1 MDRSRPPER
10 QLRQPPVLHG
20 CDGYRL
26 AVQGRDI
33 GDDDADGAAMWAG
46 SVSIA
51 RALVLELHQVLC
63 LVILGPFRSS
73 YYIHIYMLILEYVR
87 SYSRRNHQDTWYTYI
102 RTHVWTCTYGPG
114 W

>member
-51 RALVLELHQVLC
+51 RALVLELHQVDMATMASTLPSDSRAFSQQ
-63 LVILGPFRSS
+63 LLHT
-73 YYIHIYMLILEYVR
+73 YIHA
-87 SYSRRNHQDTWYTYI
+87 HI
-102 RTHVWTCTYGPG
+102 RVCAVVQSS
-114 W
+114 